1 MDHTTDVRR
10 GKLRLYEAWGFPEVW
25 VEVPDRPAPSRPRG
39 RRPGLTIHRLEG
51 GAYRESAVSP
61 AFPGWRATA
70 IHEAINEVEPSG
82 WTHARLEH
90 LGRTLGARDGTGP
103 DDDPLLRSLRGES
116 REEGRREGRA
126 EGPNPSSRH
135 IRRAPPMQRETTLAA
150 APRARALAEARVEGI
165 AFAGL
170 SSGAEARARTP
181 RTTPS
186 STPRS
191 CPMKSAFR
199 LLAAAV
205 VSLAAAVAQAADF
218 KPAVVYDMGGKF
230 DKSFNEGVYN
240 GVKRFTE
247 ETGIEVAEFEVTN
260 EAQRQR
266 AMERLVQRGA
276 TVLLGVGF
284 GQADALSAVAEANP
298 DVRFG
303 IIDVFWLDQPNLRQ
317 YSFKE
322 HEGSYL
328 VGVAAAMKSAS
339 GTVGFIGG
347 MDVPLIRKFACGYVQ
362 GVKSVGG
369 DVRILQNMTGTTPA
383 AWNDPV
389 KGGELAQS
397 QIDRGADV
405 IYHAAGGTGIGVI
418 QTTADA
424 GRFAIGV
431 DANQNYLAPG
441 KVLTSMVK
449 RVDVAAYQH
458 FMDAYEGRFSAG
470 VVQLGLAEGGV
481 DWAVDEHNRDLV
493 SGEIEAAVA
502 AAKKGIISGAI
513 TVHNY
518 EDDQSCPF

>member
-1 MDHTTDVRR
+1 
-10 GKLRLYEAWGFPEVW
+10 
-25 VEVPDRPAPSRPRG
+25 
-39 RRPGLTIHRLEG
+39 
-51 GAYRESAVSP
+51 
-61 AFPGWRATA
+61 
-70 IHEAINEVEPSG
+70 
-82 WTHARLEH
+82 
-90 LGRTLGARDGTGP
+90 
-103 DDDPLLRSLRGES
+103 
-116 REEGRREGRA
+116 
-126 EGPNPSSRH
+126 
-135 IRRAPPMQRETTLAA
+135 
-150 APRARALAEARVEGI
+150 
-165 AFAGL
+165 
-170 SSGAEARARTP
+170 
-181 RTTPS
+181 
-186 STPRS
+186 
-191 CPMKSAFR
+191 MKKRAFR
-199 LLAAAV
+199 LLAAAA
-205 VSLAAAVAQAADF
+205 VSLAAAATAAHAADF

-247 ETGIEVAEFEVTN
+247 ETGIEVTEFEVAN

-266 AMERLVQRGA
+266 GMERLIQRGA

-284 GQADALSAVAEANP
+284 GQADAIAAVAEANP

-328 VGVAAAMKSAS
+328 VGVAAAMKSET
-339 GTVGFIGG
+339 GTVGFVGG

-362 GVKSVGG
+362 GVKSVSG
-369 DVRILQNMTGTTPA
+369 DVQVLQNMTGTTPA

-405 IYHAAGGTGIGVI
+405 VYHAAGGTGIGVI

-424 GRFAIGV
+424 GRLAIGV

-449 RVDVAAYQH
+449 RVDVAAYQY
-458 FMDAYEGRFSAG
+458 FMDAHKGAFSAG
-470 VVQLGLAEGGV
+470 VAQLGLAEGGV

-493 SGEIEAAVA
+493 AGEIEAAVA
-502 AAKKGIISGAI
+502 AAKEAIIAGEI
-513 TVHNY
+513 KVHNY